1 MNFDPLYNPY
11 KTSRNVVYGKRGMV
25 AASMPCAAEAGLA
38 MLKKGGNA
46 IDAAIA
52 AAAALTVCEPTSNGV
67 GGDAFAIVWSKGKLP
82 GLNSNGPSPAG
93 ISIDLLKSRGF
104 REIPEYGWETVN
116 VPGIPAA
123 WAALSEKFGRLPFRK
138 LLEPAAEYAEG
149 GYAVQPVLSFY
160 WKKEYRRMSEALKG
174 DKFRHWFEAFAP
186 GGRPPEAGEVFRLKE
201 LAGTLRSIGETKAES
216 FYRGELAE
224 RIDDFSRKT
233 GGYLRKE
240 DLAAYKPE
248 WVEPISVNYKG
259 YDVFEIPP
267 NGQGITA
274 LMALNILKGFDL
286 TGCSGADIAHRQI
299 EAVKLAF
306 QASLEHVT
314 DIRSMKMKVE
324 DLLSDDFA
332 EENRGRIGR
341 EAIMPAPSEH
351 SDGGTVYLA
360 AADDEGNMVS
370 YIQSNYIGFGSGL
383 VVPGTGIAL
392 HSRGRNFSIDSSHV
406 NALEPNKRP
415 YHTIIPGFL
424 MKAGQPVGPFGIMGG
439 FMQPQAHV
447 QVLMN
452 CIDCGLN
459 PQAAL
464 DAPRWIWMQG
474 REVRMEKNFEKHLAD
489 RLEERR
495 HEVSFDRDDL
505 LFGRGQ
511 IIWKDAN
518 GTLVGGT
525 DSRTDGAIYSW

>member
-1 MNFDPLYNPY
+1 MNFDPMYNPY
-11 KTSRNVVYGKRGMV
+11 KTQRNVVYGRRGMV
-25 AASMPCAAEAGLA
+25 AASMPCAAEAGLE

-46 IDAAIA
+46 IDAAVA

-67 GGDAFAIVWSKGKLP
+67 GGDAFAIVWSKGKLH
-82 GLNSNGPSPAG
+82 GLNSSGTSPAG
-93 ISIDLLKSRGF
+93 ISIDELKKRGF
-104 REIPEYGWETVN
+104 GGIPEYGWETVN

-123 WAALSEKFGRLPFRK
+123 WAALSEKFGKLAFSE
-138 LLEPAAEYAEG
+138 LLEPAAVYAEE
-149 GYAVQPVLSFY
+149 GYPVSPVLSFY
-160 WKKEYRRMSEALKG
+160 WKKEYGRMLSDLKG
-174 DKFRHWFEAFAP
+174 DHFRHWFEAFAP
-186 GGRPPEAGEVFRLKE
+186 KGRPPEAGEIFRLKE
-201 LAGTLRSIGETKAES
+201 LAATLRSIGETKAES

-224 RIDDFSRKT
+224 RIDGFSRST
-233 GGYLRKE
+233 GGYLRGS
-240 DLAAYKPE
+240 DLAAYWPE
-248 WVEPISVNYKG
+248 WVEPISVNYRG

-274 LMALNILKGFDL
+274 LMALNILKGFEP
-286 TGCSGADIAHRQI
+286 SGMGSVESAHRQI

-306 QASLEHVT
+306 QASLEYVA
-314 DIRSMKMKVE
+314 DIRSMKVRIE
-324 DLLSDDFA
+324 DLLSDAFA
-332 EENRGRIGR
+332 EENRRKIGSA
-341 EAIMPAPSEH
+341 AIEPAPTRH

-392 HSRGRNFSIDSSHV
+392 HSRGRNFSFDRNHV

-424 MKAGQPVGPFGIMGG
+424 MKDGQPVGPFGIMGG

-447 QVLMN
+447 QVLSN
-452 CIDCGLN
+452 CIDFGLN

-474 REVRMEKNFEKHLAD
+474 REVRLEKNFEQYTAD
-489 RLEERR
+489 RLEERG
-495 HEVSFDRDDL
+495 HDISFEKDAL

-511 IIWKDAN
+511 IIWKGEN
-518 GTLVGGT
+518 GVLAGGT
-525 DSRTDGAIYSW
+525 DSRTDGVIYSW

>member
-1 MNFDPLYNPY
+1 
-11 KTSRNVVYGKRGMV
+11 
-25 AASMPCAAEAGLA
+25 
-38 MLKKGGNA
+38 
-46 IDAAIA
+46 
-52 AAAALTVCEPTSNGV
+52 
-67 GGDAFAIVWSKGKLP
+67 
-82 GLNSNGPSPAG
+82 
-93 ISIDLLKSRGF
+93 
-104 REIPEYGWETVN
+104 
-116 VPGIPAA
+116 
-123 WAALSEKFGRLPFRK
+123 
-138 LLEPAAEYAEG
+138 
-149 GYAVQPVLSFY
+149 
-160 WKKEYRRMSEALKG
+160 
-174 DKFRHWFEAFAP
+174 
-186 GGRPPEAGEVFRLKE
+186 
-201 LAGTLRSIGETKAES
+201 
-216 FYRGELAE
+216 
-224 RIDDFSRKT
+224 
-233 GGYLRKE
+233 
-240 DLAAYKPE
+240 
-248 WVEPISVNYKG
+248 
-259 YDVFEIPP
+259 
-267 NGQGITA
+267 
-274 LMALNILKGFDL
+274 
-286 TGCSGADIAHRQI
+286 
-299 EAVKLAF
+299 
-306 QASLEHVT
+306 
-314 DIRSMKMKVE
+314 MKVE
-324 DLLSDDFA
+324 DLLSDAFA
-332 EENRGRIGR
+332 DDNRRRIGI

-392 HSRGRNFSIDSSHV
+392 HSRGRNFSFESNHM

-424 MKAGQPVGPFGIMGG
+424 MKEGQPVGPFGIMGG

-452 CIDCGLN
+452 CIDFGLN

-474 REVRMEKNFEKHLAD
+474 REVRMEKNFGKYPAD
-489 RLEERR
+489 RLEERG